1 VVAVLGGGVL
11 LGAVAVAVARPNL
24 VRNVLTSPRTLLTA
38 AVVLV
43 LVVGLGLLVR
53 RLSGR
58 AWAGGLAAAVPVAAV
73 LALVVWPTFV
83 PTTVD
88 EPDPLADVVALAPGA
103 DGAAVAAVPS
113 PPAGTP
119 ELRLDA
125 TPVPD
130 GPTTATP
137 PPAPVP
143 AGPRALASAVLTGI
157 DHDVTGTATL
167 VDLGDGT
174 SVVHL
179 GAFDVE
185 PGPDYQVHLVPGAGQ
200 ERPDGVFLGAL
211 KGTRGDQSYT
221 VPAGSPLDGPVTV
234 LIWCRAFGVPVA
246 AATLEL

>member
-1 VVAVLGGGVL
+1 VV
-11 LGAVAVAVARPNL
+11 
-24 VRNVLTSPRTLLTA
+24 
-38 AVVLV
+38 
-43 LVVGLGLLVR
+43 
-53 RLSGR
+53 
-58 AWAGGLAAAVPVAAV
+58 AVPVAAV

-103 DGAAVAAVPS
+103 DGAAVA
-113 PPAGTP
+113 
-119 ELRLDA
+119 
-125 TPVPD
+125 
-130 GPTTATP
+130 TTT